1 MKVALILAGNP
12 YAPNGAA
19 GYMRRMYETR
29 ECVKRY
35 GVEAVYLC
43 HGGINFTD
51 SERYVMSLGA
61 RAKKTIK
68 RALRETRWG
77 SRLESKLVA
86 NRRGLHALAMY
97 DELGIVPDVVVFNDT
112 ITHDLFLKRH
122 SGYSGMKVQILH
134 NNGEFGKMI
143 ALSSPKVDPA
153 WIKELEERIVN
164 DSDVL
169 VFVGAKNKQRFDVAH
184 PECAGKSVHIHLGIE
199 DIAKANTFHAKASD
213 FFTFVCV
220 GTVGTRKNQRVLM
233 DVAEDPSIA
242 QRARFIVV
250 GDGPDYESCKKEADA
265 RGLSSLVQYV
275 GASSNVAEYSRT
287 ADGFISVSLD
297 EGLPTVAIEAMS
309 FGLPLVLTDVGGCAE
324 VINGNGVLIETCEA
338 SAIVKSI
345 KQFFELFDAG
355 EISGIASRE
364 LFEQHYTT
372 ENMWEEYVET
382 FNEFMRVQKG
392 R

>member
-1 MKVALILAGNP
+1 
-12 YAPNGAA
+12 
-19 GYMRRMYETR
+19 
-29 ECVKRY
+29 
-35 GVEAVYLC
+35 
-43 HGGINFTD
+43 
-51 SERYVMSLGA
+51 
-61 RAKKTIK
+61 
-68 RALRETRWG
+68 
-77 SRLESKLVA
+77 
-86 NRRGLHALAMY
+86 
-97 DELGIVPDVVVFNDT
+97 
-112 ITHDLFLKRH
+112 
-122 SGYSGMKVQILH
+122 
-134 NNGEFGKMI
+134 
-143 ALSSPKVDPA
+143 
-153 WIKELEERIVN
+153 
-164 DSDVL
+164 
-169 VFVGAKNKQRFDVAH
+169 
-184 PECAGKSVHIHLGIE
+184 
-199 DIAKANTFHAKASD
+199 
-213 FFTFVCV
+213 
-220 GTVGTRKNQRVLM
+220 M

-275 GASSNVAEYSRT
+275 GASSNVAEYYRT